1 MALGTFDRVVINCK
15 CLDNKADYI
24 RAFNG
29 TNTAPG
35 SISLPLQNTASP
47 PINRP
52 STTPCRM
59 PSRTARLMFGTFDTG
74 SGDPAVWYEYA
85 DLPEAHW
92 VIHTMHYFQPPG
104 VSVPPAIMDTL
115 SRQSEYAKDDDT
127 GRADIS
133 AKYGI
138 ISAKRKPDG
147 STFDYPLEN
156 WNARLIAGTQ
166 ISVEL
171 NLTADDNVT
180 DINADDNVIG
190 MLAWLESLRTTG
202 SAVGDDIEDIDDLA
216 DGREYQFDLG
226 TGQATL
232 DLEVISLSSI
242 AGVTTPAGVYSF
254 VGFSLQRVS
263 GETDAIDIAVIR
275 QFIMDATGSITVAS
289 DDAPESP
296 PVDLREATVDVSRIR
311 FPDGKVLEPLGERL
325 VLRQS
330 SLGITPLDGSG
341 RRIVRYD
348 DLPTRGTGKAMPKDG
363 ARVVHFGHG
372 AGSSGRLE
380 FLLIRSHTLS
390 ENVGEV
396 YEVRNISTEHDC
408 SVYATGGTDLLIN
421 LKPGQ
426 ECAFELNEENAEGDE
441 EIIVIRPPVRR
452 LLWQRGLSL
461 PNFSSAHLYSDGNA
475 NWLSLPWPTGNGVQY
490 RDADGFT
497 LGTAGLPDGGDVA
510 DVAVGDWDIPGSFQI
525 ERSGTVKIRFRYH
538 LLLDA
543 DPLNASLALGHGASL
558 WISEHGVNTLTRK
571 GYLGL
576 PEISAIGDLADC
588 SFDYVGTHA
597 AGTRF
602 VFLHRVPSGS
612 VLGNMDAYNAYYDE
626 IDLEA
631 LNSLVELEPIIR
643 WTN

>member
-1 MALGTFDRVVINCK
+1 MAITETTVFNRVRVACNCDQMYVSAIGPYDGTSLAIGYEAIGPATTDADQIAQ
-15 CLDNKADYI
+15 LDIMLAAI
-24 RAFNG
+24 E
-29 TNTAPG
+29 
-35 SISLPLQNTASP
+35 
-47 PINRP
+47 
-52 STTPCRM
+52 
-59 PSRTARLMFGTFDTG
+59 
-74 SGDPAVWYEYA
+74 SGDAEVWYYDSSPGTWIA
-85 DLPEAHW
+85 YDDLPAQHALL
-92 VIHTMHYFQPPG
+92 HGMHQMHPKNG
-104 VSVPPAIMDTL
+104 WQVPAKIML
-115 SRQSEYAKDDDT
+115 NSEYSEDSDT
-127 GRADIS
+127 GRGDIT
-133 AKYGI
+133 ARFGI
-138 ISAKRKPDG
+138 ATAKRKPDG

-171 NLTADDNVT
+171 NLTAADNVT

-190 MLAWLESLRTTG
+190 MLAWLESLRTSG
-202 SAVGDDIEDIDDLA
+202 DAVGDDIEDIDDLA
-216 DGREYQFDLG
+216 DGREYQLDLG

-254 VGFSLQRVS
+254 VGFTLERVS

-289 DDAPESP
+289 DDTPESP
-296 PVDLREATVDVSRIR
+296 PFDLREAIVDVSRIR
-311 FPDGKVLEPLGERL
+311 FPDGKILEPLGERL

-330 SLGITPLDGSG
+330 SLGITPLDGSA

-372 AGSSGRLE
+372 ASSSGRLE

-396 YEVRNISTEHDC
+396 YEVRNVSSEHDC
-408 SVYATGGTDLLIN
+408 SVYAPGGTFLLIN

-426 ECAFELNEENAEGDE
+426 ECGFELNEENADGDE

-452 LLWQRGLSL
+452 LQWQRGLVL
-461 PNFSSAHLYSDGNA
+461 PNFSNMHLYSDPSSA
-475 NWLSLPWPTGNGVQY
+475 NWLSLPWPTTSGVQY
-490 RDADGFT
+490 RDTDGFT
-497 LGTAGLPDGGDVA
+497 LGTAALPDGGDVA
-510 DVAVGDWDIPGSFQI
+510 DVDIADWDIPGSFQI
-525 ERSGTVKIRFRYH
+525 ERPGTVKIRFRYH

-543 DPLNASLALGHGASL
+543 DPLNASLANGHGAAL
-558 WISEHGVNTLTRK
+558 WISEHGVNTVTRQ
-571 GYLGL
+571 GYLGV

-588 SFDYVGTHA
+588 AFDYVGTHA
-597 AGTRF
+597 ANTRF
-602 VFLHRVPSGS
+602 LFLHRVPSGS
-612 VLGNMDAYNAYYDE
+612 VLGNMDAFNAYYDE

>member
-1 MALGTFDRVVINCK
+1 MALGTFDRVAIGCK
-15 CLDNKADYI
+15 CLNNVADYI
-24 RAFNG
+24 RAYNG
-29 TNTAPG
+29 STSATG
-35 SISLPLQNTASP
+35 SISLPLKNTDL
-47 PINRP
+47 
-52 STTPCRM
+52 TTDQQTQYDAM
-59 PSRTARLMFGTFDTG
+59 QDALADGTAD
-74 SGDPAVWYEYA
+74 VWYRDSGQNPLAWIEYA

-92 VIHTMHYFQPPG
+92 VIHAMHYFHPPG

-127 GRADIS
+127 GRSDIS

-156 WNARLIAGTQ
+156 WNARLIGGTQ

-190 MLAWLESLRTTG
+190 MLAWMESLRTTG

-216 DGREYQFDLG
+216 DGREYQLDLG

-254 VGFSLQRVS
+254 VGFTFERVS

-275 QFIMDATGSITVAS
+275 QFIADATGSITVAS

-296 PVDLREATVDVSRIR
+296 PFDLRKAIVDVSRIR
-311 FPDGKVLEPLGERL
+311 FPDGKMLEPLGERL
-325 VLRQS
+325 VLRQP
-330 SLGITPLDGSG
+330 SLGITPLDGSA

-372 AGSSGRLE
+372 AGASGRLE

-396 YEVRNISTEHDC
+396 YEVRNISTEYDC

-426 ECAFELNEENAEGDE
+426 ECGFELNEENAEGDE

-461 PNFSSAHLYSDGNA
+461 PNFSSMHLYSDSNA
-475 NWLSLPWPTGNGVQY
+475 NWLSLPWPTGSGVQY
-490 RDADGFT
+490 QDSDGFSR
-497 LGTAGLPDGGDVA
+497 GTAGLPDGGDAA
-510 DVAVGDWDIPGSFQI
+510 DVDEADWDIPGSFQI
-525 ERSGTVKIRFRYH
+525 LRPGTVKIRFRYH

-558 WISEHGVNTLTRK
+558 WISEHGVNTLTRQ

-597 AGTRF
+597 ANTRF

>member
-1 MALGTFDRVVINCK
+1 MAITSDTVVDRIVVECNC
-15 CLDNKADYI
+15 DGMYVGAVTPY
-24 RAFNG
+24 NG
-29 TNTAPG
+29 VAEAEGAEFVLIANPTAQMIAQRG
-35 SISLPLQNTASP
+35 IMQDK
-47 PINRP
+47 I
-52 STTPCRM
+52 
-59 PSRTARLMFGTFDTG
+59 D
-74 SGDPAVWYEYA
+74 SGDAVIWYKDSSKWIEYD
-85 DLPEAHW
+85 DLQDEHGL
-92 VIHTMHYFQPPG
+92 IHAMHPMIPLGKGAGFR
-104 VSVPPAIMDTL
+104 TL
-115 SRQSEYAKDDDT
+115 ANIVKNTDYEEDADT
-127 GRADIS
+127 GRADITT
-133 AKYGI
+133 KFGTVL
-138 ISAKRKPDG
+138 AKRKPDG
-147 STFDYPLEN
+147 ETFDYPLEN

-190 MLAWLESLRTTG
+190 MLAWLESLRTSG
-202 SAVGDDIEDIDDLA
+202 DAVGDDIEDIDDLA
-216 DGREYQFDLG
+216 DGREYQLALG

-254 VGFSLQRVS
+254 VGFTLQRVS
-263 GETDAIDIAVIR
+263 GETDTIDIAVIR
-275 QFIMDATGSITVAS
+275 QFIMDATGTITVAS
-289 DDAPESP
+289 DDAPEAP
-296 PVDLREATVDVSRIR
+296 PFDLRDAVVDVSRIR

-325 VLRQS
+325 VLRQA
-330 SLGITPLDGSG
+330 SLGVTPLDGSA

-348 DLPTRGTGKAMPKDG
+348 DLPARGTGKAMPKDG

-372 AGSSGRLE
+372 ASSSGRLE

-396 YEVRNISTEHDC
+396 YDVRNVSSEHDC
-408 SVYATGGTDLLIN
+408 SVYAPGGTELLIN

-426 ECAFELNEENAEGDE
+426 ECGFELNEENADGDE

-452 LLWQRGLSL
+452 LLWQRGLVL
-461 PNFSSAHLYSDGNA
+461 PNFSDMHLYSDPSSA
-475 NWLSLPWPTGNGVQY
+475 NWLSLPWPTGSGVQY

-497 LGTAGLPDGGDVA
+497 LGTGARPAGGDVA
-510 DVAVGDWDIPGSFQI
+510 DVDVADWGIPGSFQI
-525 ERSGTVKIRFRYH
+525 ERPGTVKIRFRYH

-543 DPLNASLALGHGASL
+543 DPLNASLTEGHGASL
-558 WISEHGVNTLTRK
+558 WISEHGVNTMTRK

-588 SFDYVGTHA
+588 SFDYVDTHA

-602 VFLHRVPSGS
+602 LFLHRVPAGS
-612 VLGNMDAYNAYYDE
+612 VLGNMDAFNAYYDE

>member
-1 MALGTFDRVVINCK
+1 MAITESTVFDRVQVGCNCNGMK
-15 CLDNKADYI
+15 VTTITPY
-24 RAFNG
+24 NG
-29 TNTAPG
+29 TTIATGGENIPSYTDDADKIAQLDIMQAAIDAGTATLWYFDSPTWIAYDDLEDEHGLLHAMHRMRPARIGFGGFRVLPNIVKNTTYDED
-35 SISLPLQNTASP
+35 S
-47 PINRP
+47 
-52 STTPCRM
+52 
-59 PSRTARLMFGTFDTG
+59 
-74 SGDPAVWYEYA
+74 
-85 DLPEAHW
+85 
-92 VIHTMHYFQPPG
+92 
-104 VSVPPAIMDTL
+104 
-115 SRQSEYAKDDDT
+115 DT
-127 GRADIS
+127 GRPDVT
-133 AKYGI
+133 AKFGLI
-138 ISAKRKPDG
+138 PAKRKPDG
-147 STFDYPLEN
+147 STFDYPLDN
-156 WNARLIAGTQ
+156 WNARLISGTQ

-171 NLTADDNVT
+171 NLTADDDVT

-190 MLAWLESLRTTG
+190 MLAWLESLRTSG
-202 SAVGDDIEDIDDLA
+202 DAVGDDIEDIDDLA
-216 DGREYQFDLG
+216 DGREYQLDLG

-242 AGVTTPAGVYSF
+242 AGVTTPSGVYSF

-263 GETDAIDIAVIR
+263 GETDSIDIAVIR
-275 QFIMDATGSITVAS
+275 QFIMEATGSITVAS
-289 DDAPESP
+289 DDTPESP
-296 PVDLREATVDVSRIR
+296 PFDLREAVVDVSRIR

-330 SLGITPLDGSG
+330 SLGITPLDGSA

-426 ECAFELNEENAEGDE
+426 ECGFELNEENAEGDE

-461 PNFSSAHLYSDGNA
+461 PNFSSMHLYSDGNA

-497 LGTAGLPDGGDVA
+497 LGTAALPDGGDVV
-510 DVAVGDWDIPGSFQI
+510 DVPIADWDIPGSFQI
-525 ERSGTVKIRFRYH
+525 ERSGTVKINFRYH
-538 LLLDA
+538 LLLNG
-543 DPLNASLALGHGASL
+543 DPLNASLALGHGAAL
-558 WISEHGVNTLTRK
+558 WISEHGVNTMTRE

-588 SFDYVGTHA
+588 AFDYVGTHA

-602 VFLHRVPSGS
+602 LFLHRVPSGS

>member
-1 MALGTFDRVVINCK
+1 MAITADTVFDRVVVLCNCDGMNTDTI
-15 CLDNKADYI
+15 LPY
-24 RAFNG
+24 NG
-29 TNTAPG
+29 T
-35 SISLPLQNTASP
+35 SLAEGAEGLHITNPTASM
-47 PINRP
+47 IAQREIMQAKIDSGDAVIWYKD
-52 STTPCRM
+52 STTWIEYDDLQDEHGLIHAMHPMHPRGQQAGGHNVL
-59 PSRTARLMFGTFDTG
+59 PNIVKSTG
-74 SGDPAVWYEYA
+74 Y
-85 DLPEAHW
+85 
-92 VIHTMHYFQPPG
+92 
-104 VSVPPAIMDTL
+104 
-115 SRQSEYAKDDDT
+115 SEDSET
-127 GRADIS
+127 GRSDLTAQF
-133 AKYGI
+133 GLVP
-138 ISAKRKPDG
+138 AKRKPDG

-180 DINADDNVIG
+180 DINADDNVVG
-190 MLAWLESLRTTG
+190 MLAWLESLRTSG
-202 SAVGDDIEDIDDLA
+202 DAVGDDIEDIDDLA
-216 DGREYQFDLG
+216 DSREYQLDLG

-254 VGFSLQRVS
+254 VGFTLERVS

-289 DDAPESP
+289 DDTPESP
-296 PVDLREATVDVSRIR
+296 PFDLREAIVDVSRIR

-330 SLGITPLDGSG
+330 SLGITPLDGSA

-372 AGSSGRLE
+372 ASASGRLE

-396 YEVRNISTEHDC
+396 YEVRNVSSEHDC
-408 SVYATGGTDLLIN
+408 SVYAPGGTFLLIN

-426 ECAFELNEENAEGDE
+426 ECGFELNEENADGDE

-461 PNFSSAHLYSDGNA
+461 PNFSNMHLYSDSNA

-490 RDADGFT
+490 RDSDGFS

-510 DVAVGDWDIPGSFQI
+510 DVDIADWDIPGSFQI
-525 ERSGTVKIRFRYH
+525 LRPGTVKIRFRYH

-558 WISEHGVNTLTRK
+558 WISEHGVNTLIRQ

-597 AGTRF
+597 ANTRF

-612 VLGNMDAYNAYYDE
+612 VLGNMDAFNAYYDE
-626 IDLEA
+626 VDLEA

>member
-1 MALGTFDRVVINCK
+1 MAITADTVFDRVVVLCNC
-15 CLDNKADYI
+15 DGMNTDSMYPY
-24 RAFNG
+24 NG
-29 TNTAPG
+29 TSVAVGAEAILITNPTDSMITQREIMQAK
-35 SISLPLQNTASP
+35 I
-47 PINRP
+47 
-52 STTPCRM
+52 
-59 PSRTARLMFGTFDTG
+59 D
-74 SGDPAVWYEYA
+74 SGDADIWYRDASQWIEYD
-85 DLPEAHW
+85 DLQDEHGL
-92 VIHTMHYFQPPG
+92 IHAMHPMKPRGAGDGFRVLPNI
-104 VSVPPAIMDTL
+104 VKNTD
-115 SRQSEYAKDDDT
+115 YAEDSDT
-127 GRADIS
+127 GRSDIT
-133 AKYGI
+133 ARFGI
-138 ISAKRKPDG
+138 ATAKRKPDG
-147 STFDYPLEN
+147 STFNYPLEN

-216 DGREYQFDLG
+216 DGREYQLDLG

-254 VGFSLQRVS
+254 VGFTLQRVS
-263 GETDAIDIAVIR
+263 GETDTINIAVIR
-275 QFIMDATGSITVAS
+275 QFIMDATGTITVAS

-296 PVDLREATVDVSRIR
+296 PFDLREATVDVSRIR

-330 SLGITPLDGSG
+330 SLGITPLDGSA

-372 AGSSGRLE
+372 ASSSGRLE

-396 YEVRNISTEHDC
+396 YEVRNLSTEHDC
-408 SVYATGGTDLLIN
+408 SVYAPGGTTLLIN

-426 ECAFELNEENAEGDE
+426 ECGFELNEENADGDE

-461 PNFSSAHLYSDGNA
+461 PNFSNMHLYSDTNA

-490 RDADGFT
+490 RDTDGFT

-510 DVAVGDWDIPGSFQI
+510 DVDIADWDIPGSFQI
-525 ERSGTVKIRFRYH
+525 ERSGTVKINFRYH

-558 WISEHGVNTLTRK
+558 WISEHGVNTLIRQ

-597 AGTRF
+597 ANTRF

-612 VLGNMDAYNAYYDE
+612 VLGNMDAFNAYYDE

>member
-1 MALGTFDRVVINCK
+1 MAITADTVIDRVVVLCNCDGMSTRGI
-15 CLDNKADYI
+15 LPY
-24 RAFNG
+24 NG
-29 TNTAPG
+29 TDSVEG
-35 SISLPLQNTASP
+35 SELIQIANPTASM
-47 PINRP
+47 ITQRDIMQDKIDAGDAVIWYKDQ
-52 STTPCRM
+52 STWIEYDDLDDVHGLIHAMHPMIPLGAGAGFRVL
-59 PSRTARLMFGTFDTG
+59 PNIVKNSD
-74 SGDPAVWYEYA
+74 YEEDA
-85 DLPEAHW
+85 
-92 VIHTMHYFQPPG
+92 
-104 VSVPPAIMDTL
+104 
-115 SRQSEYAKDDDT
+115 DT
-127 GRADIS
+127 GRPDIT
-133 AKYGI
+133 AQFGT

-147 STFDYPLEN
+147 TTFDYPLEN
-156 WNARLIAGTQ
+156 WNARLIAGSQ

-190 MLAWLESLRTTG
+190 MLAWLETLRTTG

-216 DGREYQFDLG
+216 DGREYQLDLG

-254 VGFSLQRVS
+254 AGFTLQRVS
-263 GETDAIDIAVIR
+263 GETDTINIAVIR
-275 QFIMDATGSITVAS
+275 QFLMDATGSITVAS
-289 DDAPESP
+289 DDTPESP
-296 PVDLREATVDVSRIR
+296 PYDLRKAIVDVSRIR
-311 FPDGKVLEPLGERL
+311 FPDGKTLEPLGERL
-325 VLRQS
+325 VLRQPS
-330 SLGITPLDGSG
+330 NGITPLDGSA

-348 DLPTRGTGKAMPKDG
+348 DLPVRGTGKAMPKDG

-372 AGSSGRLE
+372 ASSSGRLE

-396 YEVRNISTEHDC
+396 YEVRNVSSEHDC
-408 SVYATGGTDLLIN
+408 SVYAPGGTVLLIN

-426 ECAFELNEENAEGDE
+426 ECGFELNEENADGDE

-461 PNFSSAHLYSDGNA
+461 PNFSSMHLYSDPSSA
-475 NWLSLPWPTGNGVQY
+475 NWLSLPWPTGSGVQY
-490 RDADGFT
+490 RDSDGFT
-497 LGTAGLPDGGDVA
+497 LGTAALPDGGDVA
-510 DVAVGDWDIPGSFQI
+510 DVALADWDIPGSFQI
-525 ERSGTVKIRFRYH
+525 ERPGTVKINFRYH

-543 DPLNASLALGHGASL
+543 DPLNASLTNGHGASL
-558 WISEHGVNTLTRK
+558 WISEHGVNTLIRE
-571 GYLGL
+571 GYLGV

-588 SFDYVGTHA
+588 AFDYVGTHA
-597 AGTRF
+597 ANTRF
-602 VFLHRVPSGS
+602 VFLHRVPPGS
-612 VLGNMDAYNAYYDE
+612 VLGNMDAFNAYYDE

>member
-1 MALGTFDRVVINCK
+1 MALGTFDRVVVYCK
-15 CLDNKADYI
+15 CIDNVADAI
-24 RAFNG
+24 RAHNG
-29 TNTAPG
+29 GALPATG
-35 SISLPLQNTASP
+35 SISLPLQNTDL
-47 PINRP
+47 
-52 STTPCRM
+52 TTDQQTQYDAM
-59 PSRTARLMFGTFDTG
+59 QDAIADGTAAIWYWDTG
-74 SGDPAVWYEYA
+74 QNPSAWYEYA

-92 VIHTMHYFQPPG
+92 VIHTMHYFQPLG

-115 SRQSEYAKDDDT
+115 SRQSEYAKDADT

-202 SAVGDDIEDIDDLA
+202 SAVGDDIEAIGDLDD
-216 DGREYQFDLG
+216 RTYQIALG
-226 TGQATL
+226 FGQSTL
-232 DLEVISLSSI
+232 DLEIVSLSSI
-242 AGVTTPAGVYSF
+242 HGVTTPTGVYSF
-254 VGFSLQRVS
+254 VGFTFERVT
-263 GETDAIDIAVIR
+263 GETDAIDIAAIR

-296 PVDLREATVDVSRIR
+296 PVDLREATFDVSRIR
-311 FPDGKVLEPLGERL
+311 FPDGKVLEPHGERL

-330 SLGITPLDGSG
+330 SLGITPLDGSA

-348 DLPTRGTGKAMPKDG
+348 DLPTRGTGKAMPTDG

-426 ECAFELNEENAEGDE
+426 ECGFELNEENAEGDE

-461 PNFSSAHLYSDGNA
+461 PNFSSMHLYSDTNA

-497 LGTAGLPDGGDVA
+497 LGTAALPAGGDVA
-510 DVAVGDWDIPGSFQI
+510 DVAVADWDIAGSFQI

-543 DPLNASLALGHGASL
+543 DPLSASLALGHGASL

-602 VFLHRVPSGS
+602 VFLHRVPTGS
-612 VLGNMDAYNAYYDE
+612 VLGNMDAFNAYYDE

>member
-1 MALGTFDRVVINCK
+1 MQGKIDDGTAVLWYKDGQNWIEYDDLEDVHGLIHAMHPMRPADRQ
-15 CLDNKADYI
+15 
-24 RAFNG
+24 
-29 TNTAPG
+29 PG
-35 SISLPLQNTASP
+35 GHNVLPN
-47 PINRP
+47 IVK
-52 STTPCRM
+52 STGYTED
-59 PSRTARLMFGTFDTG
+59 G
-74 SGDPAVWYEYA
+74 
-85 DLPEAHW
+85 
-92 VIHTMHYFQPPG
+92 
-104 VSVPPAIMDTL
+104 
-115 SRQSEYAKDDDT
+115 DT
-127 GRADIS
+127 GRSDITTQF
-133 AKYGI
+133 GI
-138 ISAKRKPDG
+138 VPTRRKPDG

-180 DINADDNVIG
+180 DINAYDDVIG

-216 DGREYQFDLG
+216 DGREYQLDLG

-254 VGFSLQRVS
+254 VGFTLERVS
-263 GETDAIDIAVIR
+263 GETDTIDIAVIR
-275 QFIMDATGSITVAS
+275 QFITDATGSITVAS

-296 PVDLREATVDVSRIR
+296 PFDLREAVVDVSRIR
-311 FPDGKVLEPLGERL
+311 FPDGKMLEPLGERL
-325 VLRQS
+325 VLRQP
-330 SLGITPLDGSG
+330 SLGITPLDGSA

-396 YEVRNISTEHDC
+396 YEVRNISTEYDC
-408 SVYATGGTDLLIN
+408 SVYAPGGTDLLIN

-426 ECAFELNEENAEGDE
+426 ECGFELNEENAEGDE

-461 PNFSSAHLYSDGNA
+461 PNFSAMHLYSDSNA
-475 NWLSLPWPTGNGVQY
+475 NWLSLPWPTGSGVQY
-490 RDADGFT
+490 RDSDGFS
-497 LGTAGLPDGGDVA
+497 LGAAALPDGGDVA
-510 DVAVGDWDIPGSFQI
+510 DVDEADWDIPGSFQI
-525 ERSGTVKIRFRYH
+525 LRPGTVKINFRYH

-543 DPLNASLALGHGASL
+543 DPLNASFTNGHGASL
-558 WISEHGVNTLTRK
+558 WISEHGVNTLTRE
-571 GYLGL
+571 GYLGV

-588 SFDYVGTHA
+588 AFDYVGTHA
-597 AGTRF
+597 ANTRF

-626 IDLEA
+626 VDLEA

-643 WTN
+643 WTD

>member
-1 MALGTFDRVVINCK
+1 MAITADTVFDRVVVICNC
-15 CLDNKADYI
+15 DGMNTDSIFPY
-24 RAFNG
+24 NG
-29 TNTAPG
+29 TSLAVGGAVIPITNPTAEQ
-35 SISLPLQNTASP
+35 ISQREIMQAK
-47 PINRP
+47 I
-52 STTPCRM
+52 
-59 PSRTARLMFGTFDTG
+59 D
-74 SGDPAVWYEYA
+74 SGDAEIWYRDANTWIEYD
-85 DLPEAHW
+85 DLQDEHGL
-92 VIHTMHYFQPPG
+92 IHAMHPMHPRGGGDGFHVLPNI
-104 VSVPPAIMDTL
+104 VKNTD
-115 SRQSEYAKDDDT
+115 YAEDSDT
-127 GRADIS
+127 GRSDIT
-133 AKYGI
+133 ARFGI
-138 ISAKRKPDG
+138 ATAKRKPDG
-147 STFDYPLEN
+147 DTFSYPLDR

-180 DINADDNVIG
+180 DLNTDDNVIG
-190 MLAWLESLRTTG
+190 MLAWLETLRTSG

-216 DGREYQFDLG
+216 DGREYQLDQG
-226 TGQATL
+226 GGHATL

-242 AGVTTPAGVYSF
+242 AGVSTPSGVYSF
-254 VGFSLQRVS
+254 VGFTLQRIT
-263 GETDAIDIAVIR
+263 GETNLIEIAAIREVL
-275 QFIMDATGSITVAS
+275 MDATGSITVAT

-296 PVDLREATVDVSRIR
+296 PFDLREATVDVSRLR
-311 FPDGKVLEPLGERL
+311 FPDGKVLEPHGDRL
-325 VLRQS
+325 VLRQPS
-330 SLGITPLDGSG
+330 IGVTPLDGSA

-348 DLPTRGTGKAMPKDG
+348 DLTDRGTGKGMPTNG
-363 ARVVHFGHG
+363 ARVVHFGHN

-396 YEVRNISTEHDC
+396 YEVRNVSTQYDC
-408 SVYATGGTDLLIN
+408 SVYATGGTFLLIN

-426 ECAFELNEENAEGDE
+426 ECAFELNEENADGDE

-461 PNFSSAHLYSDGNA
+461 PNFSNMHLYSDSNA
-475 NWLSLPWPTGNGVQY
+475 NWLSLPWPTGSGVQY

-497 LGTAGLPDGGDVA
+497 LGTASLPDGGDVA
-510 DVAVGDWDIPGSFQI
+510 DVDIADWDIPGSFQI
-525 ERSGTVKIRFRYH
+525 ERSGTVKINFRYH
-538 LLLDA
+538 LLLTG

-558 WISEHGVNTLTRK
+558 WISEGGVNTMIRQ

-588 SFDYVGTHA
+588 AFDYVGTHTA
-597 AGTRF
+597 NTRF
-602 VFLHRVPSGS
+602 LFLHRVPSGS

>member
-1 MALGTFDRVVINCK
+1 MALGTFDRVVVGCK
-15 CLDNKADYI
+15 CLDNVADYI
-24 RAFNG
+24 RAHNG
-29 TNTAPG
+29 EASAPG
-35 SISLPLQNTASP
+35 SISLPLQNTDL
-47 PINRP
+47 
-52 STTPCRM
+52 TTEQQTQYDAM
-59 PSRTARLMFGTFDTG
+59 QDAIADGTAAIWYWD
-74 SGDPAVWYEYA
+74 SGQNPAAWIEYA

-115 SRQSEYAKDDDT
+115 SRQSEYAKDADT
-127 GRADIS
+127 GRSDIS

-147 STFDYPLEN
+147 STFDFPLEN

-202 SAVGDDIEDIDDLA
+202 STVGDDIEDINDLDD
-216 DGREYQFDLG
+216 RTYQIALG
-226 TGQATL
+226 FGQSTL
-232 DLEVISLSSI
+232 DLEIVSLSSI
-242 AGVTTPAGVYSF
+242 HGVTTPTGVYSF
-254 VGFSLQRVS
+254 VGFTFERVS

-289 DDAPESP
+289 DDTPESP
-296 PVDLREATVDVSRIR
+296 PFDLREATVDVSRIR
-311 FPDGKVLEPLGERL
+311 FPDGKVLEPHGERL

-330 SLGITPLDGSG
+330 SLGITPLDGSA

-348 DLPTRGTGKAMPKDG
+348 DLPTRGTGKAMPADG
-363 ARVVHFGHG
+363 ARVVHFGHN
-372 AGSSGRLE
+372 AGGSGRLE

-396 YEVRNISTEHDC
+396 YEVRNLSTEHDC
-408 SVYATGGTDLLIN
+408 SVWATGGTDLLIN

-426 ECAFELNEENAEGDE
+426 ECGFELNEENADGDE

-461 PNFSSAHLYSDGNA
+461 PNFSNMHLYSDPSSA
-475 NWLSLPWPTGNGVQY
+475 NWLSLPWPTTSGVQY

-497 LGTAGLPDGGDVA
+497 LGTAALPAGGDVA
-510 DVAVGDWDIPGSFQI
+510 DVPIGDWDIPGSFQI
-525 ERSGTVKIRFRYH
+525 ERSGTVKINFRYH

-543 DPLNASLALGHGASL
+543 DPLNASFTNGHGASL
-558 WISEHGVNTLTRK
+558 WISEHGVNTMTRE
-571 GYLGL
+571 GYLGV
-576 PEISAIGDLADC
+576 PETSGIGDLADC
-588 SFDYVGTHA
+588 AFDYVGTHA
-597 AGTRF
+597 ANTRF
-602 VFLHRVPSGS
+602 LFLHRVPSGS

-626 IDLEA
+626 VDLEA

>member
-1 MALGTFDRVVINCK
+1 M
-15 CLDNKADYI
+15 
-24 RAFNG
+24 
-29 TNTAPG
+29 
-35 SISLPLQNTASP
+35 
-47 PINRP
+47 
-52 STTPCRM
+52 
-59 PSRTARLMFGTFDTG
+59 
-74 SGDPAVWYEYA
+74 
-85 DLPEAHW
+85 
-92 VIHTMHYFQPPG
+92 
-104 VSVPPAIMDTL
+104 
-115 SRQSEYAKDDDT
+115 
-127 GRADIS
+127 
-133 AKYGI
+133 
-138 ISAKRKPDG
+138 
-147 STFDYPLEN
+147 
-156 WNARLIAGTQ
+156 
-166 ISVEL
+166 
-171 NLTADDNVT
+171 T

-190 MLAWLESLRTTG
+190 MLAWLESLRTSG

-216 DGREYQFDLG
+216 DGREYQLDLG

-242 AGVTTPAGVYSF
+242 HGVTTPAGVYSF
-254 VGFSLQRVS
+254 VGFTLQRVS
-263 GETDAIDIAVIR
+263 GETDTIDIAVIR

-330 SLGITPLDGSG
+330 SLGITPLDGSA
-341 RRIVRYD
+341 RRIIRYD

-372 AGSSGRLE
+372 ASSSGRLE

-396 YEVRNISTEHDC
+396 YEVRNVSSEHDC
-408 SVYATGGTDLLIN
+408 SVYAPGGTVLLIN

-426 ECAFELNEENAEGDE
+426 ECGFELNEENADGDE

-461 PNFSSAHLYSDGNA
+461 PNFSSMHLYSDPSSA

-490 RDADGFT
+490 RDSDGFT
-497 LGTAGLPDGGDVA
+497 LGTAALPDGGDVA
-510 DVAVGDWDIPGSFQI
+510 DVALADWDIPGSFQI
-525 ERSGTVKIRFRYH
+525 ERSGTVKINFRYH
-538 LLLDA
+538 LLLTG
-543 DPLNASLALGHGASL
+543 DPLNASLTNGHGASL
-558 WISEHGVNTLTRK
+558 WISEHGVNTLTRE
-571 GYLGL
+571 GYLGV

-588 SFDYVGTHA
+588 AFDYVGTHA

>member
-1 MALGTFDRVVINCK
+1 MAITESTVFDRVRISCNC
-15 CLDNKADYI
+15 DGMNVGAIVPY
-24 RAFNG
+24 NG
-29 TNTAPG
+29 TTLAVDGDFIQSDTDDEDEIAQLDIMQDAIDAGTADIWYIDG
-35 SISLPLQNTASP
+35 STWI
-47 PINRP
+47 
-52 STTPCRM
+52 
-59 PSRTARLMFGTFDTG
+59 
-74 SGDPAVWYEYA
+74 EYD
-85 DLPEAHW
+85 DLPDENGL
-92 VIHTMHYFQPPG
+92 IHQMHRMH
-104 VSVPPAIMDTL
+104 PAEQTFGGFRVLPNIVKNTGY
-115 SRQSEYAKDDDT
+115 SEDDDT
-127 GRADIS
+127 GRSDIT
-133 AKYGI
+133 ARFGT

-147 STFDYPLEN
+147 TTFDYPLEN
-156 WNARLIAGTQ
+156 WNVRLIAGTQ
-166 ISVEL
+166 ISVER

-180 DINADDNVIG
+180 DINAYDDVIG

-216 DGREYQFDLG
+216 DGREYQLDLG

-232 DLEVISLSSI
+232 DLEVISRSSI

-263 GETDAIDIAVIR
+263 GETDAINIAVIR

-296 PVDLREATVDVSRIR
+296 PFDLREATVDVSRIR
-311 FPDGKVLEPLGERL
+311 FPDGKVLETHGERF
-325 VLRQS
+325 VLRQP
-330 SLGITPLDGSG
+330 SLGITPLDGSA

-372 AGSSGRLE
+372 ASSSGRLE

-396 YEVRNISTEHDC
+396 YEVRNVSSEHDC
-408 SVYATGGTDLLIN
+408 SVYAPGGTVLLMN

-426 ECAFELNEENAEGDE
+426 ECGFELNEENADGDE
-441 EIIVIRPPVRR
+441 EILVIRPPVRR

-461 PNFSSAHLYSDGNA
+461 PNFSSMHLYSDSNA

-490 RDADGFT
+490 RDSDGFT
-497 LGTAGLPDGGDVA
+497 LGTAALPDGGDVV
-510 DVAVGDWDIPGSFQI
+510 DVPIADWDIPGSFQI

-538 LLLDA
+538 LLLTG
-543 DPLNASLALGHGASL
+543 DPLNASFTNGHGASL

-571 GYLGL
+571 GYLGV

-588 SFDYVGTHA
+588 AFDYVGTHA

-643 WTN
+643 WTD